1 MIMIRQA
8 VYEDIP
14 RIMQFI
20 DEHWKRGH
28 ILARDRA
35 FFEWQYMDGDKVNVF
50 LGIDDAS
57 GTIYGIHCV
66 IVYSQCPNPD
76 ISGSIWKTI
85 KSNNPVL
92 GMELSSYAYEQL
104 HARYS
109 CSAGLSKK
117 AIRIWKMLDMNP
129 VSMDHYYRLTD
140 REEYQIA
147 KVESKRIPEV
157 EETGYEIVAIDS
169 IEEMKHI
176 ISERELANH
185 IMSKDYAYIQ
195 KRYFDHP
202 IYQYDMWK
210 ILDPNGISHSI
221 LITREEAV
229 QNRKVCKIIDFYGK
243 LSDLGQITPALDQ
256 LMKEREYEFV
266 DVYSFGVP
274 PELYEQAGF
283 MRCETDSENIIP
295 NYFHPFEQKNVDL
308 DLINP
313 MIEGLRLFRGDG
325 DQDRPC

>member
-1 MIMIRQA
+1 MITIRQA

-20 DEHWKRGH
+20 DEHWKKGH

-35 FFEWQYMDGDKVNVF
+35 FFEWQFVDGDKVNVF

-57 GTIYGIHCV
+57 ETIYGIHCV
-66 IVYSQCPNPD
+66 IVYSQSPNPD

-92 GMELSSYAYEQL
+92 GMELSSYAFEQL

-117 AIRIWKMLDMNP
+117 AVRIWKMMDRCI
-129 VSMDHYYRLTD
+129 VSMDHYYRLAD
-140 REEYQIA
+140 RDEYQIA
-147 KVESKRIPEV
+147 KIESKQIPEV
-157 EETGYEIVAIDS
+157 EETGYEIAGIDS

-185 IMSKDYAYIQ
+185 ILSKDYAYIQ

-202 IYQYDMWK
+202 VYQYDIWK
-210 ILDPNGISHSI
+210 ILNPNGMSHSI
-221 LITREEAV
+221 LITREESV
-229 QNRKVCKIIDFYGK
+229 QNRKICKIIDFYGK
-243 LSDLGQITPALDQ
+243 LSDLGQITVALDW
-256 LMKEREYEFV
+256 LMKEREYEFI

-274 PELYEQAGF
+274 VKLYEQAGF
-283 MRCETDSENIIP
+283 VRCERDSKNIIP

-308 DLINP
+308 EMINP
-313 MIEGLRLFRGDG
+313 MIEGLRFFRGDS